1 MPTRH
6 MEERLA
12 RLEREIE
19 QMRERIIEAT
29 EFRIVDRDGVV
40 RGSLAMTRKGPRLA
54 FFAEDG
60 TVRAEMLL
68 TREGP
73 GMTFADEGGDTRAW
87 MGVTKNAARLGM
99 ADEQGNQRAFLGVG
113 SKGPHLD
120 FYDRKQRSIW
130 SAPGGTGHTR
140 GAGERGV

>member
-1 MPTRH
+1 MP
-6 MEERLA
+6 MSKLEERLD
-12 RLEREIE
+12 RLEREVE
-19 QMRERIIEAT
+19 QMRARIVEAT
-29 EFRIVDRDGVV
+29 EFRVVDRDGSV

-60 TVRAEMLL
+60 TVCAEFIL

-73 GMTFADEGGDTRAW
+73 GLTFADEHGQTRAW
-87 MGVTKNAARLGM
+87 LGATKNAARLGL

-120 FYDRKQRSIW
+120 FYDKKQQSLW
-130 SAPGGTGHTR
+130 SAPERKTR
-140 GAGERGV
+140 